1 MDVENYK
8 IERGNNSTEYFLN
21 IADFIIKIFFENK
34 NISNIDLLPSLD
46 IYSELTIIK
55 IAICYLICLL

>member
-21 IADFIIKIFFENK
+21 IADFIIKSF
-34 NISNIDLLPSLD
+34 
-46 IYSELTIIK
+46 
-55 IAICYLICLL
+55 